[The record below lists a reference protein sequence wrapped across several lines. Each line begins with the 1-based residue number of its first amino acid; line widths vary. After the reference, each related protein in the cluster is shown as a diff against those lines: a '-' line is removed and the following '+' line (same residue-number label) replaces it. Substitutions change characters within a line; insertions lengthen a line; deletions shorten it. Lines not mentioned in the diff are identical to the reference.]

1 MYDYK
6 YGTNRLAVT
15 HKRCLSLN
23 GFNVQKLNHE
33 GQAWRSWSLA
43 QLEREYSPSSCVPS
57 LSALLAEYAVASRD
71 AEQRLNCKKDLN
83 WGEGADETLDF
94 FPAASAAA
102 PLLVFFHGGYWQE
115 LSKKESLFAAPD
127 CVANGIA
134 YTSINYAL
142 APLTRVE
149 TIVDHCPRAIAWLL
163 DHADALGFDPRRLF
177 VAGSSAGAHL
187 AAMLLVSGWQ
197 LETGLSDRA
206 ISGAILLSGIYD
218 LEPLL
223 PTYVNAPLRL
233 SLADAEKLSPM
244 ALLPG
249 LPKPTIVAWGEN
261 ETGEFKRQS
270 QSYAS
275 RLRAAGFPVTTLEAV
290 GRNHFDI
297 VFDLANPES
306 ALGRATLAL
315 VDRAQSG

>member
-1 MYDYK
+1 
-6 YGTNRLAVT
+6 VIV
-15 HKRCLSLN
+15 
-23 GFNVQKLNHE
+23 VQKPKDE
-33 GQAWRSWSLA
+33 GQSWRKWPLA

-57 LSALLAEYAVASRD
+57 LSAQLAEYAAASRD
-71 AEQRLNCKKDLN
+71 AEQRLSCKKDLT
-83 WGEGADETLDF
+83 WGERDDETLD
-94 FPAASAAA
+94 
-102 PLLVFFHGGYWQE
+102 FFHGGYWQE
-115 LSKKESLFAAPD
+115 LSKNESLFAAPD

-134 YTSINYAL
+134 YAAINYPL
-142 APLTRVE
+142 APLTTVE

-163 DHADALGFDPRRLF
+163 SHADTLGFDPRRLF

-187 AAMLLVSGWQ
+187 AATMLVSRRQRGAV
-197 LETGLSDRA
+197 LCERA

-218 LEPLL
+218 LEPLI
-223 PTYVNAPLRL
+223 PTYINASLRL
-233 SLADAEKLSPM
+233 SRADAEKLSPM

-270 QSYAS
+270 HNYAS
-275 RLRAAGFPVTTLEAV
+275 LLRNAGFPVTTLEAI
-290 GRNHFDI
+290 GRNHFGL

-315 VDRAQSG
+315 INRAESG

>member
-1 MYDYK
+1 
-6 YGTNRLAVT
+6 
-15 HKRCLSLN
+15 
-23 GFNVQKLNHE
+23 
-33 GQAWRSWSLA
+33 
-43 QLEREYSPSSCVPS
+43 
-57 LSALLAEYAVASRD
+57 
-71 AEQRLNCKKDLN
+71 
-83 WGEGADETLDF
+83 
-94 FPAASAAA
+94 
-102 PLLVFFHGGYWQE
+102 
-115 LSKKESLFAAPD
+115 
-127 CVANGIA
+127 
-134 YTSINYAL
+134 
-142 APLTRVE
+142 
-149 TIVDHCPRAIAWLL
+149 
-163 DHADALGFDPRRLF
+163 LF

-275 RLRAAGFPVTTLEAV
+275 RLRAAGFPVTALEAV